1 MQKTQTMHGN
11 AGTNNASCRNV
22 VRKRLEDDCLLG
34 GQLHPSIAQRL
45 RRVREL
51 PVTQVAN
58 LLGVERDQQGV
69 WLVWQHVPGTDLQQ
83 LVSGGLTQARSA
95 EIAHQLRQVVT
106 AMHAHGIVHG
116 AIHARN
122 VIIDSRGRV
131 WLTHVSPYLHTDPA
145 EDDRALEQLLGQLAP
160 AGSFLPAA
168 DVSGTAA
175 ARRLRLGGYL
185 LALSA
190 LGCGILIFLAILW
203 YIRG

>member
-1 MQKTQTMHGN
+1 MHSN
-11 AGTNNASCRNV
+11 PGTEKPSSRNV
-22 VRKRLEDDCLLG
+22 FRKRLEEDCLLG
-34 GQLHPSIAQRL
+34 GELHPSIAERL

-69 WLVWQHVPGTDLQQ
+69 WLVWQYVEGIDLEQ
-83 LVSGGLTQARSA
+83 LMSSGRTEARMA
-95 EIAHQLRQVVT
+95 EIAQQLRQIVA

-131 WLTHVSPYLHTDPA
+131 YLTHVSPYLHTDA
-145 EDDRALEQLLGQLAP
+145 SEDDRAVEQLLGPLAP
-160 AGSFLPAA
+160 TTSFMPEAH
-168 DVSGTAA
+168 DSDTPA

-185 LALSA
+185 LTLWA

>member
-1 MQKTQTMHGN
+1 MRSNQ
-11 AGTNNASCRNV
+11 GTTNPSCRKV
-22 VRKRLEDDCLLG
+22 FRKRLEDDCLLG
-34 GQLHPSIAQRL
+34 GELHPSIAERL

-69 WLVWQHVPGTDLQQ
+69 WLVWQYVEGIDLQQ
-83 LVSGGLTQARSA
+83 LMSSELTDARMD
-95 EIAHQLRQVVT
+95 EIAQQLRHVVT

-131 WLTHVSPYLHTDPA
+131 RLTHVSPYLHTDPSD
-145 EDDRALEQLLGQLAP
+145 DDRAVEQLLGQLAP
-160 AGSFLPAA
+160 ASAS
-168 DVSGTAA
+168 VSGPDNSDADT

-185 LALSA
+185 LALFV

-203 YIRG
+203 YIRS